1 MDPRKERTLLKYIST
16 LWQRNVCQLLDL
28 SDFMFFV
35 DIMKL
40 IGQEKKSLIR
50 SLHCRCMEV
59 EIFLQEYFRS
69 DISQWIN
76 FEKALNFNKQWDA
89 DIELAKIAVV
99 LIAIG
104 VISKSQHYFFDCAL
118 ELPEIM
124 HSDLMS
130 MLMSCM
136 QSGSYKLVL
145 TSRIEQVLLDKSG
158 SQDQLQHIYSPLN
171 SRVTSLCLFRND
183 SPLRARAYKLN
194 YNQDNMRS
202 PLCQS
207 GEPLYSVLSPSR
219 NSQIESSMESSVI
232 ISIHGEEDKKDATLS
247 KLKQQL
253 YDEICLKD
261 ELQCQLADLKSELR
275 RKASENLKLE
285 EKMKELLYLQN
296 VFDDFQGVELQ
307 LNEAKTYIN
316 ELNKKIKH
324 LQKCQ
329 ELFQEQQLDI
339 NSLYEELNTLK
350 IKTQS
355 EEQLRLKLME
365 LEENIRIKDAE
376 IVFLEEE
383 NLMLRQC
390 KDEEDSLRESLEE
403 TLDLNKSLREQL
415 KSLQEPW
422 DGPAFKCPSD
432 CGLPIYFDIQLAELK
447 EELGNV
453 KEEKCSLENQVG
465 ILQLEYQILR
475 DQFDESLIETEMEKE
490 HFLQILQVKDQHIS
504 EMKNNLEKLKTEIM
518 AYEVKIKDQELT
530 ISELKTALSVWEKHI
545 CFPCSNKQHRK
556 KSYKKNLEMELAQS
570 GTLKQ
575 GRAERKDNVA
585 ELKEETKYVST
596 EETFAITTFKQKS
609 EKVQLGELDDRI
621 VHSSQTSMSLYSQ
634 VYPGSVSTLSV
645 CGDVNEIMQPLD
657 SWKNLETV
665 VLNLRTA
672 ENNSDICDSGI
683 EHSPISSRVDS
694 HTTVL
699 SHLSDNVLAS
709 KNTFCEALSTS
720 RMDWAVNGM
729 DSGLGL
735 EDEGNDQSLVSLD
748 GQDMQK
754 ELPPISLVMPVRLER
769 SQCTPKIS
777 DKRSEFI
784 SKKGDKDPL
793 KVTSQEK
800 NVFYKLLKNISVAL
814 TQLKY
819 LNQSSRR
826 TKRLTYDLSTSRAF
840 CIGSKLEHSPSR
852 ASNVGIS
859 CKLEHSLSNESISS
873 KLEHSPSGASNEDI
887 SCKLEH
893 SPSNESIS
901 SKLEQSPSRT
911 SNEGISCK
919 LEHSPSRT
927 SNEGISS
934 KLKHSPSN
942 EGISSKLEN
951 STSRKSNVGI
961 SSKLEHSPSRASNV
975 DISSKLEHS
984 PSNESISSKLE
995 HSPSGAS
1002 NEDISSKSEHSPL
1015 GASNEDISSKLKHSS
1030 TRTSG
1035 GETNSTLE
1043 NALNK
1048 TFNTA
1053 VSPTLHHAPI
1063 RNSHECFY
1071 SRMEHGVNKVLT
1083 ECHYMPDIRQERV
1096 KSSKVIRDVKEV
1108 SKSFNHD
1115 NMKVHELCLIDLD
1128 SSSESLSVPGQCNIC
1143 ISKTEDLTFR
1153 ELQTL
1158 AKINAPAVKEIQT
1171 IVEINAPAC
1180 EEMQTSGNNA
1190 PAIEEVQTTVKINA
1204 PAIKE
1209 LQTAVKINAPAIEEL
1224 QTAVKI
1230 NAPAIE
1236 ELQTAV
1242 KINAPAIKELQT
1254 AVKINAPAIEELQTA
1269 VKINASAIKELQT
1282 AVKMNAPAIKE
1293 LQTAVKIN
1301 ASAIKE
1307 LQTAVKINA
1316 SAIEELQTAVKINAP
1331 AIEAQGVSQLSVQ
1344 SDQIKITL
1352 IILSFGP
1359 IGGCVSLV
1367 AGILKHDLTDDC
1379 QPKNCL
1385 LPTVDTQLYYD

>member
-35 DIMKL
+35 DILKL
-40 IGQEKKSLIR
+40 IGQEKISLIKSLE
-50 SLHCRCMEV
+50 CRCMEV

-89 DIELAKIAVV
+89 DIELAKISVV

-104 VISKSQHYFFDCAL
+104 VVSKSQHYFFDCAL

-183 SPLRARAYKLN
+183 SPLRARAYKLK
-194 YNQDNMRS
+194 YNQDSMKS

-219 NSQIESSMESSVI
+219 NSQNESSMESSFI
-232 ISIHGEEDKKDATLS
+232 ISIHGEEGKKDVTLS

-253 YDEICLKD
+253 YDELCLKD

-275 RKASENLKLE
+275 RKTSENLKLE
-285 EKMKELLYLQN
+285 EKMKELLYLRN
-296 VFDDFQGVELQ
+296 MFDDFQGVELQ

-350 IKTQS
+350 IKTHS
-355 EEQLRLKLME
+355 EKQLKLKLME

-390 KDEEDSLRESLEE
+390 KDEEESLRESLEE

-422 DGPAFKCPSD
+422 DGPAFKCSSN

-453 KEEKCSLENQVG
+453 KEEKCSLENQLG
-465 ILQLEYQILR
+465 ILKSEYQILR

-490 HFLQILQVKDQHIS
+490 HFLQTLQVKDQHIS
-504 EMKNNLEKLKTEIM
+504 EMKNNLENLKTEIV
-518 AYEVKIKDQELT
+518 ASQVKIKDRELT

-545 CFPCSNKQHRK
+545 CFPCSNTQHRK
-556 KSYKKNLEMELAQS
+556 NSNKKNLEMELAQS
-570 GTLKQ
+570 GTFKQ
-575 GRAERKDNVA
+575 GRAERKDNAA

-596 EETFAITTFKQKS
+596 EAESKETFDVTTFKQ
-609 EKVQLGELDDRI
+609 EIERVQLGELDDRI
-621 VHSSQTSMSLYSQ
+621 IHSSQTSMSLYSQ
-634 VYPGSVSTLSV
+634 VQPGCVSTSPV
-645 CGDVNEIMQPLD
+645 CGGVNEIMQPLD
-657 SWKNLETV
+657 SWAY
-665 VLNLRTA
+665 NLRTA
-672 ENNSDICDSGI
+672 ENNSDIWDSGI
-683 EHSPISSRVDS
+683 EHNPISPRVDS

-720 RMDWAVNGM
+720 WMDWAVNGM

-748 GQDMQK
+748 GQDMPK

-826 TKRLTYDLSTSRAF
+826 TKRLTYDLSSSRAS
-840 CIGSKLEHSPSR
+840 CISSKLEHSPSRTSNVGISSKLEHSPSR
-852 ASNVGIS
+852 ALNV
-859 CKLEHSLSNESISS
+859 SISS
-873 KLEHSPSGASNEDI
+873 KLEHSPSNEGISSKLEHSPSRTSNKGI
-887 SCKLEH
+887 SPKSEH

-901 SKLEQSPSRT
+901 SKLEQSPS
-911 SNEGISCK
+911 NEGISSK
-919 LEHSPSRT
+919 LDNSPSRTSNVDISSKLKNSTSRT

-934 KLKHSPSN
+934 KLEHS
-942 EGISSKLEN
+942 SSRAL
-951 STSRKSNVGI
+951 NVG
-961 SSKLEHSPSRASNV
+961 
-975 DISSKLEHS
+975 ISSKLEHS

-995 HSPSGAS
+995 HSPSRTS
-1002 NEDISSKSEHSPL
+1002 NEDISSNSEHSP
-1015 GASNEDISSKLKHSS
+1015 SNEDISSKLEHSS
-1030 TRTSG
+1030 TRTSS

-1048 TFNTA
+1048 TFNKA

-1063 RNSHECFY
+1063 RNSHECIY
-1071 SRMEHGVNKVLT
+1071 SRMEHSVNKVLT
-1083 ECHYMPDIRQERV
+1083 ECHYKPDIRQERV
-1096 KSSKVIRDVKEV
+1096 KSSKVICDVKEV
-1108 SKSFNHD
+1108 SKSFNPDH
-1115 NMKVHELCLIDLD
+1115 MKAHELCLIDLD
-1128 SSSESLSVPGQCNIC
+1128 SSSESLSVLGQCNTC
-1143 ISKTEDLTFR
+1143 ISKTEDLTFHG
-1153 ELQTL
+1153 LQTL
-1158 AKINAPAVKEIQT
+1158 AKVNAPAVKEMQA
-1171 IVEINAPAC
+1171 IVEVNAPAC
-1180 EEMQTSGNNA
+1180 EEMQTSGNNV

-1204 PAIKE
+1204 PAIGE
-1209 LQTAVKINAPAIEEL
+1209 LQTTFKINAPAIEEL

-1230 NAPAIE
+1230 NAPANE
-1236 ELQTAV
+1236 VQE
-1242 KINAPAIKELQT
+1242 
-1254 AVKINAPAIEELQTA
+1254 
-1269 VKINASAIKELQT
+1269 
-1282 AVKMNAPAIKE
+1282 
-1293 LQTAVKIN
+1293 
-1301 ASAIKE
+1301 
-1307 LQTAVKINA
+1307 
-1316 SAIEELQTAVKINAP
+1316 
-1331 AIEAQGVSQLSVQ
+1331 VSQLSVQ
-1344 SDQIKITL
+1344 SDQIK
-1352 IILSFGP
+1352 
-1359 IGGCVSLV
+1359 VN
-1367 AGILKHDLTDDC
+1367 LKRRESS
-1379 QPKNCL
+1379 QPKCKTQEKKKNRGKS
-1385 LPTVDTQLYYD
+1385 VDYNDHSLIWPYWWVCFTGGWHP